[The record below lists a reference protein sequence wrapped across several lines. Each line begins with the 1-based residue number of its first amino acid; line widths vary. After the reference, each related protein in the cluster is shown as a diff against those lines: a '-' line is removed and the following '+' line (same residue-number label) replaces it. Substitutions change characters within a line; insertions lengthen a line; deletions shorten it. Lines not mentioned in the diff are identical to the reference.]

1 MPWVPVWLDACQHEM
16 LINGMGLKQKIL
28 LLDQLIMIMV
38 MMIMMMVIMA
48 IVIVGSAQ
56 N

>member
-1 MPWVPVWLDACQHEM
+1 MPWVPVGVDAYQHEI
-16 LINGMGLKQKIL
+16 LIRVMGLKQKIL

-38 MMIMMMVIMA
+38 MMIMMMVIKMM
-48 IVIVGSAQ
+48 VIVGSAQ